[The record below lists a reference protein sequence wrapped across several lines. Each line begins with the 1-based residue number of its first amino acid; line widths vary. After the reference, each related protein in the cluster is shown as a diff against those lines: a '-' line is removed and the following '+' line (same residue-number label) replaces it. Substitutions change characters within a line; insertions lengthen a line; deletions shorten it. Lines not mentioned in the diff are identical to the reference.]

1 MPLELKAH
9 QAGRPAGS
17 CQGMVKIIVLRELE
31 KFRSHVKVVRQGAVT
46 FGLGISVRMG
56 DVSRWA
62 AAEAGAGRRLR

>member
-17 CQGMVKIIVLRELE
+17 CQGMVKIMVLGELE
-31 KFRSHVKVVRQGAVT
+31 KFRAHVKVVCQRAMT
-46 FGLGISVRMG
+46 NGLGFSERMR

>member
-31 KFRSHVKVVRQGAVT
+31 KFRPHVIGVRQHAMAH
-46 FGLGISVRMG
+46 GLVISERMG
-56 DVSRWA
+56 DVRRGA
-62 AAEAGAGRRLR
+62 AAEPSAGVRLR

>member
-31 KFRSHVKVVRQGAVT
+31 KFGAHVQFVGQRAVAY
-46 FGLGISVRMG
+46 GLGILERMG
-56 DVSRWA
+56 NVSRGA
-62 AAEAGAGRRLR
+62 AAGAGRGRWLA